1 MTPVGAY
8 GMIDERLRHVRL
20 LRMVHRTIQRR
31 SSEADPSPL
40 SASWEY
46 GETFLE
52 QPHIVMRVY
61 DARLTSVERIVTTAS
76 ILP

>member
-1 MTPVGAY
+1 
-8 GMIDERLRHVRL
+8 MIDERLRQGHSTRT
-20 LRMVHRTIQRR
+20 VHGTDAPTPP
-31 SSEADPSPL
+31 EANPSPL

-52 QPHIVMRVY
+52 QPHIVMRVH
-61 DARLTSVERIVTTAS
+61 DAHLTSVERIVTTAS